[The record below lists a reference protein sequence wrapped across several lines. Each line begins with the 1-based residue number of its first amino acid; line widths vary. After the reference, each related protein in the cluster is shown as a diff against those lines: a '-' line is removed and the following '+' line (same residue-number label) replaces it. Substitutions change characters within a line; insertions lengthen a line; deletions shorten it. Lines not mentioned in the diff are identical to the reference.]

1 MIEIKA
7 RTKEWGNSLG
17 VIIPRE
23 AVIKEGMKPNQEV
36 ILQIRTKPITRGK
49 DIFGKWKFKKPTEQ
63 LLKEVRKEFDW
74 GF

>member
-7 RTKEWGNSLG
+7 RTKEWGNSIG
-17 VIIPRE
+17 VIIPKE
-23 AVIKEGMKPNQEV
+23 AIVKEGIKPNQEIV
-36 ILQIRTKPITRGK
+36 LQIHTKPITQGK